1 MVNSRFLNNMNSQP
15 ELLKQPKTEIIEL
28 INEFL
33 NSRFVDSSSINS
45 RKAYQ
50 ADLRLL
56 INYFNKLSEITE
68 LKLRDLKLFL
78 LDNYAANTA
87 ARKWSAW
94 REFLRYCQLIGKIQ
108 YNPIFELSI
117 DINITD
123 RKLKNKISHTVLKSI
138 CDSAETLRDRALLW
152 FIYSTGIRVS
162 EMEKFAVFSNLNLA
176 AKEFYIENRITFL
189 CERAFN
195 LLNEYLQERKEKIP
209 FGLSEYI
216 FINEMGYCLKDYYI
230 YNLFYR
236 ISEKFGIHA
245 SVGDLRDSL
254 TLRLYEFG
262 ASPEELKYILGFKSF
277 KSIEP
282 ILRLQLNYEKT

>member
-1 MVNSRFLNNMNSQP
+1 MNSQP
-15 ELLKQPKTEIIEL
+15 ELLNQPKTEVIEL

-33 NSRFVDSSSINS
+33 NFKFADYSSVNS
-45 RKAYQ
+45 KKAYQ
-50 ADLRLL
+50 GDLRLL
-56 INYFNKLSEITE
+56 LNYFDKLSDITE
-68 LKLRDLKLFL
+68 PKLRDLKLFL
-78 LDNYAANTA
+78 LDNYATNTA

-94 REFLRYCQLIGKIQ
+94 REFLRYCQLIGKIK

-117 DINITD
+117 DINHKD
-123 RKLKNKISHTVLKSI
+123 RKLKNKISHKILENI
-138 CDSAETLRDRALLW
+138 CSSAETIRDKALLW
-152 FIYSTGIRVS
+152 FIYSTGIRAS

-176 AKEFYIENRITFL
+176 AREFYIEDRTTFL
-189 CERAFN
+189 CKKAFN
-195 LLNEYLQERKEKIP
+195 LLNEYLTERKEKIP
-209 FGLSEYI
+209 FGLNEYI
-216 FINEMGYCLKDYYI
+216 FINETGHCPKDYYI

-236 ISEKFGIHA
+236 ISERFGVRA

-282 ILRLQLNYEKT
+282 ILRLKFNHETI